1 MSRFEIVEPESLE
14 EALSLMDREGEDV
27 PVMAGGVAL
36 MIMMKQ
42 RLVRPKRV
50 ITLRKIQ
57 DLREIQSEPGVGVK
71 IGSLATHQAIERSP
85 LVRSRCP
92 VFAEAEQMVGNVRIR
107 NMGTIGGEICHGDP
121 RSDATPVLVGLGASV
136 RLVGPGNPSVGRT
149 IPLSEFL
156 VDFMETDIR
165 AGELLAEIT
174 IPELPKGLQAIYL
187 KHETSTSTD
196 WPALGVAA
204 FVERRDKDD
213 LDVRLVIGS
222 VEAKPKEI
230 MGLND
235 LVRDLGSGEGL
246 FHALGESA
254 ASQVEPLDDDMR
266 VSPWYKKQLT
276 KVYARRALKSIWN
289 VT

>member
-1 MSRFEIVEPESLE
+1 MSRFEVLEPENLD
-14 EALSLMDREGEDV
+14 EALLLMDREGEDV

-42 RLVRPKRV
+42 RVIRPKRV

-57 DLREIQSEPGVGVK
+57 ELREIQRVQSVGIK
-71 IGSLATHQAIERSP
+71 IGSLVTHRAIERSS
-85 LVRSRCP
+85 LVRERCP

-121 RSDATPVLVGLGASV
+121 HSDASPVLVGLGASV
-136 RLVGPGNPSVGRT
+136 RLVGPGSTSEGRT

-156 VDFMETDIR
+156 VDYMETDIR
-165 AGELLAEIT
+165 AGELLAELT
-174 IPELPKGLQAIYL
+174 IPDLPKGFQAIYL

-204 FVERRDKDD
+204 FVERRDEND

-230 MGLND
+230 KGLND
-235 LVRDLGSGEGL
+235 LVRDLEPGETL
-246 FHALGESA
+246 FRAFGENA
-254 ASQVEPLDDDMR
+254 ASQVEPLDDMR

-276 KVYARRALKSIWN
+276 EVYTRRALKSIWN
-289 VT
+289 AM